1 LEHSPHHRGRQVLR
15 KWQGSGNTDKLSET
29 IEVGVF
35 ADRPGQ
41 GAFDTADVL
50 LMQRRAARADSQVI
64 EIVSRQKPRVAGVD
78 PYNFYID
85 KNSDDHLVAVD

>member
-1 LEHSPHHRGRQVLR
+1 
-15 KWQGSGNTDKLSET
+15 
-29 IEVGVF
+29 
-35 ADRPGQ
+35 
-41 GAFDTADVL
+41 
-50 LMQRRAARADSQVI
+50 MQRRAARADSQVI